1 MTALVTEVALPKTGK
16 KIKVPTGLF
25 INNQFV
31 PSADSQE
38 TLQ

>member
-1 MTALVTEVALPKTGK
+1 MSSLVAEVTGAKSGK

-31 PSADSQE
+31 PSVDSQE
-38 TLQ
+38 TIE